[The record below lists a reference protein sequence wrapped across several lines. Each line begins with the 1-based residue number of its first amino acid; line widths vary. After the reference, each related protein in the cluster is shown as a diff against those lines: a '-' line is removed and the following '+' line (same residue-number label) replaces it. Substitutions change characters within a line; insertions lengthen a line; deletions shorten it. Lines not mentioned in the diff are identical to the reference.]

1 MKLLWAAI
9 ACALMAA
16 CGNDSHRPMGT
27 PTPSATNTA
36 TPTPTPTE
44 TPTPPNTYQLTDQ
57 SRFRHPDGSEEPAT
71 GRFDVFPCESFNTFY
86 AYRIQSLAITSQS
99 VTISLDV
106 GGGELEAVTLPGI
119 PDDQRVGLSAFVL
132 INGASGFLTGSG
144 PIDQPPTGETL
155 TVDLSAD
162 SFALHLEARRT
173 GPPFSFSPDLA
184 QCS

>member
-1 MKLLWAAI
+1 MV
-9 ACALMAA
+9 A
-16 CGNDSHRPMGT
+16 CGSDSHLPSGT
-27 PTPSATNTA
+27 PTPSATSTA

-44 TPTPPNTYQLTDQ
+44 TPTPPNTYELTDP
-57 SRFRHPDGSEEPAT
+57 SVLRVAGGSEEPAT
-71 GRFDVFPCESFNTFY
+71 GRFDVFPCNSFNTFY

-99 VTISLDV
+99 VTIGLDV

-132 INGASGFLTGSG
+132 INGVSGFLTGSG

-155 TVDLSAD
+155 TLDLGAD

-173 GPPFSFSPDLA
+173 GPPVGFSPDLPL
-184 QCS
+184 CFGGSG